1 MFCNL
6 LLVVVVVVVDLFER
20 RRKYN
25 VPVYMCVHPEL
36 NQYIRDVLV
45 GVKGLLGRGLVDK
58 LVVAIKNK
66 VRASYQIHL

>member
-1 MFCNL
+1 MFCKL
-6 LLVVVVVVVDLFER
+6 LFVVVVVDLFER

-66 VRASYQIHL
+66 VRASYQIRL